1 MSASN
6 PRVGLFVTCLVDMMR
21 PSIGF
26 AAVKLLEDAGC
37 TVEVP
42 EAQTCC
48 GQPAYNSGD
57 KSDAVALAQNV
68 ISTFKGFDHV
78 VVPSGS
84 CGGMIIKHYPELFEE
99 DTADHAAAMELA
111 SRTHELVSFL
121 TRVLKVER
129 VEAQFPAL
137 ATYHDSCSGLRE
149 LGIKSEPRQLLAS
162 VEGVTLREMTDSE
175 VCCGFGGT
183 FCVKY
188 PGISDKMLEKKL
200 KHIAAT
206 GADTLI
212 AGDFGCLMNMA
223 GKLKRAGSPIRVR
236 HIAEVLAGDNV
247 TPPIAEAE

>member
-1 MSASN
+1 M
-6 PRVGLFVTCLVDMMR
+6 
-21 PSIGF
+21 
-26 AAVKLLEDAGC
+26 
-37 TVEVP
+37 
-42 EAQTCC
+42 
-48 GQPAYNSGD
+48 
-57 KSDAVALAQNV
+57 
-68 ISTFKGFDHV
+68 
-78 VVPSGS
+78 
-84 CGGMIIKHYPELFEE
+84 
-99 DTADHAAAMELA
+99 
-111 SRTHELVSFL
+111 
-121 TRVLKVER
+121 ER